1 MSLPRNLQRRSK
13 SSTRVLLARDLH
25 DSIAQ
30 DLIAI
35 GFKLDLLLAKLPAK
49 PAEYRLFAREI
60 RFLVTESI
68 QRVRREMF
76 ALRSNGQTS
85 LPLNE
90 PDSIPI
96 EITGELSQLPKSQQR
111 IIHELVRNAQSHSKG
126 RLIKV
131 SIEPKCIKVSDD
143 GQGLFGISEQVAEI
157 GGTMSISCNQNG
169 TFVEIRLP

>member
-1 MSLPRNLQRRSK
+1 MPKNLQRRSK

-49 PAEYRLFAREI
+49 PAEYRTFAREI
-60 RFLVTESI
+60 RFLVSESI

-76 ALRSNGQTS
+76 ALRSNDETS
-85 LPLNE
+85 LPSN
-90 PDSIPI
+90 DTHSIPI
-96 EITGELSQLPKSQQR
+96 EVSGDIAHLPKSQQR
-111 IIHELVRNAQSHSKG
+111 IIQELVRNAQLHSKG

-131 SIEPKCIKVSDD
+131 SIEPKRIKVSDD
-143 GQGLFGISEQVAEI
+143 GQGLFGISEQVAEL

-169 TFVEIRLP
+169 TVVEIRLP